1 MKIEILF
8 SVASWRW
15 GGVFL
20 VTLRERKNAPPSS
33 ERILSCVQNYV
44 EERLGGRNIFP
55 QAQRA
60 GGREKYIVVVREING
75 EPMEPPLILTDFIV
89 ARTPTATAP
98 KRRLMC

>member
-33 ERILSCVQNYV
+33 ERILSCVQKYI
-44 EERLGGRNIFP
+44 EHLKERDIFP
-55 QAQRA
+55 KAQRA

>member
-33 ERILSCVQNYV
+33 ERILSFVQNYV
-44 EERLGGRNIFP
+44 EKRLGERNIFP

-75 EPMEPPLILTDFIV
+75 EPVEPLILTDFIV

>member
-1 MKIEILF
+1 MRIEVLF
-8 SVASWRW
+8 TVASWRW

-20 VTLRERKNAPPSS
+20 VTLRGQKSASPSS
-33 ERILSCVQNYV
+33 EVIITSVRNCV
-44 EERLGGRNIFP
+44 ERLKERNIFP

-75 EPMEPPLILTDFIV
+75 EPVEPLILTDFIV
-89 ARTPTATAP
+89 TRTPTAAAP